1 MSADYLSADTLEL
14 KSPSGSALTSVPTH
28 YDVVVGGGS
37 IAGLTF
43 AAEASKRGLSVL
55 LLEEDPE
62 IGEPEKCDGLVSL
75 TELRKYV
82 APESSCIQSRV
93 RKGTIFS
100 PSGRKASL
108 DASQLDVVVLDRSA
122 YDKQLGVRAIK
133 AGVTIKSGTRVM
145 GVIEDKD
152 GVKVQADSAY
162 TGSYYVD
169 ATGPVGVSKFNRG
182 GLIPAAKYEVEGDW
196 FTDGE
201 VEVYTDQRKY
211 PGFFAWVIPRGR
223 STAKVGVAGHGVN
236 GFTALNAFLEKRDC
250 RILTKV
256 ACTIYIGGPIESF
269 VKGRTVYVG
278 ESAGQVKP
286 TTAGGIPSSAAAGM
300 MAGKWVADSVTFKD
314 PALVLRYEQ
323 DWNEQYG
330 KEYRLMKR
338 LRHVYES
345 LSNDD
350 VEKVVSTLSDEKV
363 ASKLASTSFDYHAS
377 AIISVLGMRG
387 LLRLASVLVSAEA
400 KRTISSLSA

>member
-1 MSADYLSADTLEL
+1 MA
-14 KSPSGSALTSVPTH
+14 TH
-28 YDVVVGGGS
+28 YDAVVGGGS
-37 IAGLTF
+37 VAGLTF

-55 LLEEDPE
+55 LLEEDAE

-82 APESSCIQSRV
+82 VPESSCVQSRV
-93 RKGTIFS
+93 KRGTIFS
-100 PSGRKASL
+100 PSGQKATL
-108 DASQLDVVVLDRSA
+108 DASKLDVVVLDRSA
-122 YDKQLGVRAIK
+122 YDKQLAARATG
-133 AGVTIKSGTRVM
+133 AGVTVKTGTRVK
-145 GVIEDKD
+145 GVVEDND
-152 GVKVQADSAY
+152 GVKVQADSSY
-162 TGSYYVD
+162 TATYYVD

-196 FTDGE
+196 INDGE
-201 VEVYTDQRKY
+201 VEVHTDQKKY

-223 STAKVGVAGHGVN
+223 NIAKVGVAGHGVN
-236 GFTALNAFLEKRDC
+236 GFAALNAFLEKREG
-250 RILTKV
+250 RILTRV

-300 MAGKWVADSVTFKD
+300 LAGRWVADSVTLKD
-314 PALVLRYEQ
+314 PSLVRRYER
-323 DWNEQYG
+323 DWNERYG
-330 KEYRLMKR
+330 KEYSLMKR

-377 AIISVLGMRG
+377 AIVSVLGMRG

-400 KRTISSLSA
+400 KRTISSLSP